1 MYVISIQ
8 SVKDLYLECEID
20 FTLPPKTKPKKPR
33 HVLRLSDS
41 DSDHDGQPLQGHAN
55 PHPVPPPQPNLD
67 SDSDV
72 ASNLANS
79 DDGEWESLSELSD

>member
-1 MYVISIQ
+1 MAYHTKQI
-8 SVKDLYLECEID
+8 KREID

-55 PHPVPPPQPNLD
+55 PHPGGWYLPPPQPNLD

-72 ASNLANS
+72 AANNLENS
-79 DDGEWESLSELSD
+79 DDGEWE